1 MDPAPLLVACLCA
14 EWCLTC
20 KAYRDTLA
28 GVAAAHPD
36 VAFAWVDIEDHA
48 DALESDGHEAP
59 DIVNFPTLLVLR
71 GTEPLFFGIGA
82 GGAGP
87 GSNAATGLGARRT
100 LRGQRLATPWA
111 AGPGVHTAEMNRAAI
126 SPWVASCMWS
136 GAP

>member
-1 MDPAPLLVACLCA
+1 MDHAPLLVACLCA

-28 GVAAAHPD
+28 GVAAAHPE

-71 GTEPLFFGIGA
+71 GSEPLFFGTVLPHA
-82 GGAGP
+82 NVVERMLEPTKLAALP
-87 GSNAATGLGARRT
+87 VVRDAATVALGLAVQA
-100 LRGQRLATPWA
+100 LRQAQPEA
-111 AGPGVHTAEMNRAAI
+111 
-126 SPWVASCMWS
+126 VAVT
-136 GAP
+136 G

>member
-71 GTEPLFFGIGA
+71 GTEPLFFGTVLPHA
-82 GGAGP
+82 NVVERMLEPAKLAALP
-87 GSNAATGLGARRT
+87 VLRDAATVALGQAVQA
-100 LRGQRLATPWA
+100 LGQTQPQALAL
-111 AGPGVHTAEMNRAAI
+111 GER
-126 SPWVASCMWS
+126 
-136 GAP
+136 